1 MYVLAH
7 ATKACASGD
16 SRRLI
21 LFPPPHSSPSGPRIV
36 LILSFGG
43 NEAVG
48 VGSVHWNAALVPRE
62 GACRIA
68 LPPLHY
74 LILNGALRGTLIQP
88 RISYPASY
96 QMALGLIRYN
106 KLDVIFYLTVSFT
119 SRISPVA
126 KSYDI
131 FIRNHA
137 SIPYFKSL
145 VSMYHPRVIKSYQVP
160 IPITGTKCSI

>member
-1 MYVLAH
+1 MELWEIQAGCLQFLLSKWTLCQQRPQSSTAGAEQRCSWINIRGMYVLAH
-7 ATKACASGD
+7 ATKACSSGD

-48 VGSVHWNAALVPRE
+48 VGSVHWNPALVPRK

-68 LPPLHY
+68 LPPLHH

-88 RISYPASY
+88 RISYPA
-96 QMALGLIRYN
+96 
-106 KLDVIFYLTVSFT
+106 
-119 SRISPVA
+119 A
-126 KSYDI
+126 KWRSD
-131 FIRNHA
+131 
-137 SIPYFKSL
+137 
-145 VSMYHPRVIKSYQVP
+145 
-160 IPITGTKCSI
+160 

>member
-7 ATKACASGD
+7 ATKACSSGD

-48 VGSVHWNAALVPRE
+48 SARWNPALVPRE
-62 GACRIA
+62 GACRSA
-68 LPPLHY
+68 LPPLHQ

-88 RISYPASY
+88 RISYPTSY

-106 KLDVIFYLTVSFT
+106 KMDVIFYLTGSFT
-119 SRISPVA
+119 SRISLIA

-137 SIPYFKSL
+137 SIPYLKSL
-145 VSMYHPRVIKSYQVP
+145 LYKCHPRVIKSYLVP
-160 IPITGTKCSI
+160 MPITGTKCSI